1 MVEIP
6 DRARAASPGA
16 TSRSHTSDAGAD
28 KRRAASSAAKTVA
41 IPAARIVEKGPL
53 GTGVCW

>member
-6 DRARAASPGA
+6 DLASGAGRGA
-16 TSRSHTSDAGAD
+16 TSRSYKSDASAD

-41 IPAARIVEKGPL
+41 IPAAHIIEKGAL